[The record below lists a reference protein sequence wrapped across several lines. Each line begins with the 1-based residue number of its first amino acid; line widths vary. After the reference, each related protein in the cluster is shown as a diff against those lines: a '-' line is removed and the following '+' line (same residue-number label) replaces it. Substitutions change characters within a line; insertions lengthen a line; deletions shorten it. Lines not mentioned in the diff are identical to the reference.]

1 VEGPLLGSPTSVVP
15 FSLHNAGKRIPL
27 QRAFKVTITL
37 ALAAFLVLPMPGHT
51 SSVDRK
57 MDIVRAKIRDK
68 KAKEGVLTSTIT
80 TYNNKI
86 QSLQGDIRGLQ
97 DRQNEIQVSLDAKRA
112 ELFSTQDKLEKAKDR
127 LARLKLYLARAQKVL
142 GERLV
147 QMYKDGEPDVL
158 TVVLE
163 SNGFADLLER
173 TQFLDRITNQDN
185 QIITRVR
192 TLKAAT
198 TKQTKQLAV
207 LQKQQKAAAIAIE
220 ARRNQV
226 AAVKGKLV
234 SSRTDLQS
242 ARDGRQV
249 ILTRVR
255 STRHRLEGDL
265 SKMQA
270 QVQAQLRA
278 AQQGPSVGAGPIRRG
293 TGSMIWPVNGP
304 ITSPFCERRAWEA
317 CHPGIDIG
325 VPAGTPIRAAD
336 SGRVVLA
343 GWTGGYGNYTCIQHT
358 ASLSSCYGHQSVIK
372 VSVGQ
377 NVTQGQV
384 IGLVGCTGL
393 CFGDHL
399 HFEVRING
407 AVTNPL
413 NYL

>member
-1 VEGPLLGSPTSVVP
+1 M
-15 FSLHNAGKRIPL
+15 K
-27 QRAFKVTITL
+27 RAFQVSITL
-37 ALAAFLVLPMPGHT
+37 ALSLFLLLPMPGRT
-51 SSVDRK
+51 SSLDHRIDVVK
-57 MDIVRAKIRDK
+57 AKIDAK

-80 TYNNKI
+80 NYNNKI
-86 QSLQGDIRGLQ
+86 QSLQGQIRGLQ
-97 DRQNEIQVSLDAKRA
+97 DRQNEIQSSLDAKRA
-112 ELFSTQDKLEKAKDR
+112 ELFATQNKLEKAKDR

-142 GERLV
+142 ANRLV
-147 QMYKDGEPDVL
+147 QMYKDGEPDAL

-192 TLKAAT
+192 TLKAQT
-198 TKQTKQLAV
+198 TKQTNELAK

-220 ARRNQV
+220 QRRNQV

-234 SSRTDLQS
+234 SSRVDLQS
-242 ARDGRQV
+242 ARDGRKV
-249 ILTRVR
+249 ILARVQT
-255 STRHRLEGDL
+255 TRHRLEGDL

-270 QVQAQLRA
+270 QVAAQLRA
-278 AQQGPSVGAGPIRRG
+278 AQTQPGPAAGPIRQG
-293 TGSMIWPVNGP
+293 SGSMIWPVNGP

-336 SGRVVLA
+336 SGRVVIA
-343 GWTGGYGNYTCIQHT
+343 GWVGGYGNYTCIQHT
-358 ASLSSCYGHQSVIK
+358 ASLSSCYGHQSAIL

-377 NVTQGQV
+377 NVGQGQV
-384 IGLVGCTGL
+384 IGRVGCTGL

-399 HFEVRING
+399 HFEVRVNG

>member
-1 VEGPLLGSPTSVVP
+1 M
-15 FSLHNAGKRIPL
+15 KR
-27 QRAFKVTITL
+27 RAFQVSITL
-37 ALAAFLVLPMPGHT
+37 AFTAFLMLPMPGHT
-51 SSVDRK
+51 AS
-57 MDIVRAKIRDK
+57 MDHRIRVVKAKIQQK

-80 TYNNKI
+80 RFNHRI
-86 QSLQGDIRGLQ
+86 QSLQGEIRGLQ
-97 DRQNEIQVSLDAKRA
+97 DRQNRIQQSLNQKQA
-112 ELFSTQDKLEKAKDR
+112 ELFTTQDRLEKARDR
-127 LARLKLYLARAQKVL
+127 LARLKLYLARSQKVL
-142 GERLV
+142 AQRLV
-147 QMYKDGEPDVL
+147 QMYKDGEPDAL

-192 TLKAAT
+192 TLKAET
-198 TKQTKQLAV
+198 TKQTKQLAA

-220 ARRNQV
+220 QRRNQV

-270 QVQAQLRA
+270 QVAAQLRA
-278 AQQGPSVGAGPIRRG
+278 AQNVPSAGPVRRG
-293 TGSMIWPVNGP
+293 SGSMIWPVNGP

-336 SGRVVLA
+336 SGRVVIA
-343 GWTGGYGNYTCIQHT
+343 GWTGGYGNYTCIQHS
-358 ASLSSCYGHQSVIK
+358 ASLSSCYGHQSAIL

-377 NVTQGQV
+377 
-384 IGLVGCTGL
+384 
-393 CFGDHL
+393 
-399 HFEVRING
+399 
-407 AVTNPL
+407 
-413 NYL
+413 

>member
-1 VEGPLLGSPTSVVP
+1 M
-15 FSLHNAGKRIPL
+15 K
-27 QRAFKVTITL
+27 RAFQVSITL
-37 ALAAFLVLPMPGHT
+37 ALTAFLVLPMPGHT
-51 SSVDRK
+51 SSLDHR
-57 MDIVRAKIRDK
+57 MDVVKGKIRAK

-80 TYNNKI
+80 NYNHKI

-97 DRQNEIQVSLDAKRA
+97 DRQNRIQESLNQKQA
-112 ELFSTQDKLEKAKDR
+112 ELFATQNKLEKAKDR
-127 LARLKLYLARAQKVL
+127 LAQLKLYLARAQKVL
-142 GERLV
+142 AQRLV
-147 QMYKDGEPDVL
+147 QMYKDGEPDAL

-163 SNGFADLLER
+163 SNGFTDLLER

-192 TLKAAT
+192 TLKAKT
-198 TKQTKQLAV
+198 TKQTKELGT
-207 LQKQQKAAAIAIE
+207 LQKQQKAAAIAIA

-249 ILTRVR
+249 ILSRVR
-255 STRHRLEGDL
+255 STRQRLEGDL

-270 QVQAQLRA
+270 QVAAQLRA
-278 AQQGPSVGAGPIRRG
+278 AQQVSVAGPIRRG
-293 TGSMIWPVNGP
+293 SGSMIWPVNGP

-325 VPAGTPIRAAD
+325 VPSGTPIRAAD
-336 SGRVVLA
+336 SGRVVIA

-358 ASLSSCYGHQSVIK
+358 ASLSSCYGHQSSIR

-377 NVTQGQV
+377 NVSQGQV
-384 IGLVGCTGL
+384 IGLSGCTGL
-393 CFGDHL
+393 CFGAHL

>member
-1 VEGPLLGSPTSVVP
+1 M
-15 FSLHNAGKRIPL
+15 K
-27 QRAFKVTITL
+27 RAFQVSITL
-37 ALAAFLVLPMPGHT
+37 ALMAFLLLPMPGQT
-51 SSVDRK
+51 ASLNNRIDTVK
-57 MDIVRAKIRDK
+57 AKINAK

-80 TYNNKI
+80 RYNQKI

-97 DRQNEIQVSLDAKRA
+97 DRQNRIQTSLSAKQA
-112 ELFSTQDKLEKAKDR
+112 ELFATQDKLEKAKDR
-127 LARLKLYLARAQKVL
+127 LARLKLYLGQAQKVL
-142 GERLV
+142 AQRLV
-147 QMYKDGEPDVL
+147 QMYKDGEPDAL

-192 TLKAAT
+192 TLKAKT
-198 TKQTKQLAV
+198 TKQTKQLGA

-220 ARRNQV
+220 VRRNQV

-249 ILTRVR
+249 VLSRVR
-255 STRHRLEGDL
+255 TTRHRLEGDL

-270 QVQAQLRA
+270 QVTAQLRA
-278 AQQGPSVGAGPIRRG
+278 AQQGPAAGPIRRG
-293 TGSMIWPVNGP
+293 SGQLIWPVNGP

-336 SGRVVLA
+336 AGRVVLA
-343 GWTGGYGNYTCIQHT
+343 GWNGGYGNYTCIQHT
-358 ASLSSCYGHQSVIK
+358 ASLSTCYAHQSSIQ

-377 NVTQGQV
+377 NVSQGQV

>member
-1 VEGPLLGSPTSVVP
+1 M
-15 FSLHNAGKRIPL
+15 K
-27 QRAFKVTITL
+27 RAFQVSITL
-37 ALAAFLVLPMPGHT
+37 ALAAFLFLPMPGH
-51 SSVDRK
+51 SSSLDRK

-80 TYNNKI
+80 TYNHRI
-86 QSLQGDIRGLQ
+86 QSLQGEIRGLQ
-97 DRQNEIQVSLDAKRA
+97 SRQNQIQTSLDAKRA
-112 ELFSTQDKLEKAKDR
+112 ELFATQNKLEKAKDR
-127 LARLKLYLARAQKVL
+127 LARLKLYLAKAQKVL
-142 GERLV
+142 AARLV
-147 QMYKDGEPDVL
+147 QMYKDGEPDAL
-158 TVVLE
+158 TVILE
-163 SNGFADLLER
+163 SNGFADMLER

-192 TLKAAT
+192 TLKAET
-198 TKQTKQLAV
+198 TKQTKELGA

-220 ARRNQV
+220 QRRNQV

-249 ILTRVR
+249 ILSRVR

-270 QVQAQLRA
+270 QVAAQLRA
-278 AQQGPSVGAGPIRRG
+278 AQQAPVGAGPIRRG
-293 TGSMIWPVNGP
+293 SGSMIWPVNGP

-336 SGRVVLA
+336 SGRVVIA

-377 NVTQGQV
+377 NVSQGQI
-384 IGLVGCTGL
+384 IGLSGCTGL

>member
-1 VEGPLLGSPTSVVP
+1 
-15 FSLHNAGKRIPL
+15 
-27 QRAFKVTITL
+27 
-37 ALAAFLVLPMPGHT
+37 
-51 SSVDRK
+51 
-57 MDIVRAKIRDK
+57 MDIVKAKIQKK
-68 KAKEGVLTSTIT
+68 KAKEGVLTTTIT
-80 TYNNKI
+80 SYNHRI
-86 QSLQGDIRGLQ
+86 QSLQGSIRGLQ
-97 DRQNEIQVSLDAKRA
+97 DRQNRIQSTLSQKQA
-112 ELFSTQDKLEKAKDR
+112 ELLTTQNNLEKARDH
-127 LARLKLYLARAQKVL
+127 LARLKVYLGRAQTLLAK
-142 GERLV
+142 RLV
-147 QMYKDGEPDVL
+147 QMYKDGEPDAL

-163 SNGFADLLER
+163 AKGFTDLLEQ
-173 TQFLDRITNQDN
+173 TQFLDRITNQDK

-192 TLKAAT
+192 VLKTAT
-198 TKQTKQLAV
+198 TRQTNELGV
-207 LQKQQKAAAIAIE
+207 LQKRQTAAAKAIE
-220 ARRNQV
+220 ARRNEV
-226 AAVKGKLV
+226 VAVKGKLI
-234 SSRTDLQS
+234 SSRTDLQG
-242 ARDGRQV
+242 ARDGRQA
-249 ILTRVR
+249 ILSRVKSSR
-255 STRHRLEGDL
+255 KHLEGDL

-278 AQQGPSVGAGPIRRG
+278 ANQAPSSNAGPIRRG

-325 VPAGTPIRAAD
+325 VSSGTPIHAAD

-343 GWTGGYGNYTCIQHT
+343 GWNGGYGNYTCIQHT
-358 ASLSSCYGHQSVIK
+358 ASLSTCYAHQSSIQ

-377 NVTQGQV
+377 NVSQGQV

>member
-1 VEGPLLGSPTSVVP
+1 
-15 FSLHNAGKRIPL
+15 
-27 QRAFKVTITL
+27 
-37 ALAAFLVLPMPGHT
+37 MPGRG
-51 SSVDRK
+51 SSLDHRIDVVK
-57 MDIVRAKIRDK
+57 AKIQAK
-68 KAKEGVLTSTIT
+68 KAKEGVLTSTIST
-80 TYNNKI
+80 FNHKI
-86 QSLQGDIRGLQ
+86 QGLQGEIRGLQ
-97 DRQNEIQVSLDAKRA
+97 ERQNRIQASLNETRA
-112 ELFSTQDKLEKAKDR
+112 ELFATQNKLEKAKDR
-127 LARLKLYLARAQKVL
+127 LARLKLYLGRAQKVL
-142 GERLV
+142 GHRLV

-158 TVVLE
+158 TVVLD
-163 SNGFADLLER
+163 SNGFADMLER

-192 TLKAAT
+192 LLKAETAT
-198 TKQTKQLAV
+198 QTKQLGK
-207 LQKQQKAAAIAIE
+207 LQKQQKAAAAAIE
-220 ARRNQV
+220 QRRNEV
-226 AAVKGKLV
+226 GAVKGRLV

-255 STRHRLEGDL
+255 STRHHLEGDL
-265 SKMQA
+265 SKMQSA
-270 QVQAQLRA
+270 VAAQLRA
-278 AQQGPSVGAGPIRRG
+278 AQQGPSAAAGPIRRG

-336 SGRVVLA
+336 SGRVVIA

-358 ASLSSCYGHQSVIK
+358 ASLSSCYGHQSAIQ

-377 NVTQGQV
+377 HVSQGQV
-384 IGLVGCTGL
+384 IGLSGCTGL

-407 AVTNPL
+407 SVVNPL

>member
-1 VEGPLLGSPTSVVP
+1 M
-15 FSLHNAGKRIPL
+15 KRT
-27 QRAFKVTITL
+27 FKLTITL
-37 ALAAFLVLPMPGHT
+37 ALAAFLVLPMPGHG
-51 SSVDRK
+51 SSLNRR
-57 MDIVRAKIRDK
+57 MDVVRAKIREK
-68 KAKEGVLTSTIT
+68 KAKEGVLTTTIT
-80 TYNNKI
+80 TYNHKI
-86 QSLQGDIRGLQ
+86 QSLQGEIRGLQ
-97 DRQNEIQVSLDAKRA
+97 DRQNSIQTSLDAKRA
-112 ELFSTQDKLEKAKDR
+112 ELFATQNKLEKAKDR
-127 LARLKLYLARAQKVL
+127 LARLKVYLAQAQKVL
-142 GERLV
+142 AQRLV
-147 QMYKDGEPDVL
+147 QMYKDGEPDAL

-192 TLKAAT
+192 RLKAET
-198 TKQTKQLAV
+198 THQTNELAA

-220 ARRNQV
+220 QRRNEV
-226 AAVKGKLV
+226 AAVKGRLV

-249 ILTRVR
+249 ILSRVR

-270 QVQAQLRA
+270 QVAAQLRA
-278 AQQGPSVGAGPIRRG
+278 AQATPASSAGPVRRG

-336 SGRVVLA
+336 SGRVVIA
-343 GWTGGYGNYTCIQHT
+343 GWVGGYGNYTCIQHT
-358 ASLSSCYGHQSVIK
+358 ASLSTCYGHQSVIK

-377 NVTQGQV
+377 NVSQGQV
-384 IGLVGCTGL
+384 IGLSGCTGL

>member
-1 VEGPLLGSPTSVVP
+1 M
-15 FSLHNAGKRIPL
+15 K
-27 QRAFKVTITL
+27 RAFQVSITL
-37 ALAAFLVLPMPGHT
+37 ALTAFLLLPMPGHT
-51 SSVDRK
+51 SSLDHRIDVVK
-57 MDIVRAKIRDK
+57 GKIQVK

-80 TYNNKI
+80 RYNNKI
-86 QSLQGDIRGLQ
+86 QSLQGEIRGLQ
-97 DRQNEIQVSLDAKRA
+97 ERQNKIQTSLDAKRA

-127 LARLKLYLARAQKVL
+127 LARLKVYLTRAQKVL
-142 GERLV
+142 ADRLV
-147 QMYKDGEPDVL
+147 QMYKDGEPDAL

-192 TLKAAT
+192 TLKAQT
-198 TKQTKQLAV
+198 TKQTNELAK

-220 ARRNQV
+220 QRRNQV
-226 AAVKGKLV
+226 VAVKGKLV

-242 ARDGRQV
+242 ARDGRKV
-249 ILTRVR
+249 ILSRVR

-270 QVQAQLRA
+270 QVAAQLRA
-278 AQQGPSVGAGPIRRG
+278 AEQAPTAGAGPIRRG
-293 TGSMIWPVNGP
+293 SGSMIWPVNGP
-304 ITSPFCERRAWEA
+304 ITSPFCERRAWES

-336 SGRVVLA
+336 SGRVVIA
-343 GWTGGYGNYTCIQHT
+343 GWVGGYGNYTCIQHT
-358 ASLSSCYGHQSVIK
+358 ASLSSCYGHQSAIL

-377 NVTQGQV
+377 NVSQGQV
-384 IGLVGCTGL
+384 IGRVGCTGL

>member
-1 VEGPLLGSPTSVVP
+1 
-15 FSLHNAGKRIPL
+15 
-27 QRAFKVTITL
+27 
-37 ALAAFLVLPMPGHT
+37 
-51 SSVDRK
+51 
-57 MDIVRAKIRDK
+57 MDIVRAKIRVK

-80 TYNNKI
+80 SYNNRI
-86 QSLQGDIRGLQ
+86 QSLQGEIRGLQ
-97 DRQNEIQVSLDAKRA
+97 DRQNRIQTSLTAKQA
-112 ELFSTQDKLEKAKDR
+112 ELYATQNKLEKAKSR
-127 LARLKLYLARAQKVL
+127 LARLKVYLAQAQKVL
-142 GERLV
+142 ATRLV
-147 QMYKDGEPDVL
+147 QMYKDGAPDAL

-192 TLKAAT
+192 TLKAQT
-198 TKQTKQLAV
+198 TKQTKELGA

-220 ARRNQV
+220 QRRNQV

-249 ILTRVR
+249 ILSRVR

-270 QVQAQLRA
+270 QVAAQLRA
-278 AQQGPSVGAGPIRRG
+278 AQQGPAAGPIRRG

-336 SGRVVLA
+336 GGRVVIA
-343 GWTGGYGNYTCIQHT
+343 GWVGGYGNYTCIQHT
-358 ASLSSCYGHQSVIK
+358 ASLSSCYGHQSVIQ

-377 NVTQGQV
+377 TVSQGQV
-384 IGLVGCTGL
+384 IGLSGCTGL
-393 CFGDHL
+393 CFGAHL

>member
-1 VEGPLLGSPTSVVP
+1 M
-15 FSLHNAGKRIPL
+15 K
-27 QRAFKVTITL
+27 RAFRVSITL
-37 ALAAFLVLPMPGHT
+37 GLMAFLLLPMPGHT
-51 SSVDRK
+51 SSLDRK

-68 KAKEGVLTSTIT
+68 KAKEGVLTSTIS
-80 TYNNKI
+80 TYNHRI
-86 QSLQGDIRGLQ
+86 QSLQGEIRGLQ
-97 DRQNEIQVSLDAKRA
+97 DRQNRITDSLNQKRA
-112 ELFSTQDKLEKAKDR
+112 ELYATQNKLEKAKDR
-127 LARLKLYLARAQKVL
+127 LARLKVYLAQAQKVL
-142 GERLV
+142 AQRLV
-147 QMYKDGEPDVL
+147 QMYKDGEPDAL

-192 TLKAAT
+192 TLKAQTA
-198 TKQTKQLAV
+198 KQAKQLGA

-220 ARRNQV
+220 QRRNQV

-249 ILTRVR
+249 ILARVQ

-270 QVQAQLRA
+270 QVAAQLRA
-278 AQQGPSVGAGPIRRG
+278 AQQTAAPGAGPIRH
-293 TGSMIWPVNGP
+293 GSGQLIWPVNGP
-304 ITSPFCERRAWEA
+304 ITSPFCERRAWES

-336 SGRVVLA
+336 SGRVVIA

-358 ASLSSCYGHQSVIK
+358 ASLSTCYGHQSVIQ

-377 NVTQGQV
+377 NVSQGQV
-384 IGLVGCTGL
+384 IGLSGCTGL

>member
-1 VEGPLLGSPTSVVP
+1 V
-15 FSLHNAGKRIPL
+15 
-27 QRAFKVTITL
+27 QRAFKLTITL

-51 SSVDRK
+51 STLDRK
-57 MDIVRAKIRDK
+57 MDIVRAKIRVK

-80 TYNNKI
+80 TYNNRI
-86 QSLQGDIRGLQ
+86 QSLQGEIRGLQ
-97 DRQNEIQVSLDAKRA
+97 DRQNRIQTSLNAKQA
-112 ELFSTQDKLEKAKDR
+112 ELYATQNKLEKAKSR
-127 LARLKLYLARAQKVL
+127 LARLKVYLAQAQKVL
-142 GERLV
+142 AQRLV
-147 QMYKDGEPDVL
+147 QMYKDGEPDAL

-192 TLKAAT
+192 TLKAQT
-198 TKQTKQLAV
+198 TKQTKELGA
-207 LQKQQKAAAIAIE
+207 LQRQQKAAAIAIE
-220 ARRNQV
+220 QRRNQV

-242 ARDGRQV
+242 ARDGRKV
-249 ILTRVR
+249 ILSRVR

-270 QVQAQLRA
+270 QVAAQLRA
-278 AQQGPSVGAGPIRRG
+278 AQQGPAAGPIRRG

-336 SGRVVLA
+336 AGRVVIA
-343 GWTGGYGNYTCIQHT
+343 GWVGGYGNYTCIQHT
-358 ASLSSCYGHQSVIK
+358 ASLSTCYGHQSVIQ

-377 NVTQGQV
+377 NVSQGQV
-384 IGLVGCTGL
+384 IGLSGCTGL
-393 CFGDHL
+393 CFGAHL

>member
-1 VEGPLLGSPTSVVP
+1 M
-15 FSLHNAGKRIPL
+15 
-27 QRAFKVTITL
+27 QRAFKLTITL

-51 SSVDRK
+51 SSLDRR
-57 MDIVRAKIRDK
+57 MDIVKAKIRVK

-80 TYNNKI
+80 RYNHKI
-86 QSLQGDIRGLQ
+86 QGLQGEIRGLQ
-97 DRQNEIQVSLDAKRA
+97 DRQNRIQVSLDAKRR
-112 ELFSTQDKLEKAKDR
+112 ELYSTQDKLEKAKDR
-127 LARLKLYLARAQKVL
+127 LARLKVYLAKAQKVL
-142 GERLV
+142 AARLV

-163 SNGFADLLER
+163 SDGFEDLLER

-185 QIITRVR
+185 QIITKVR
-192 TLKAAT
+192 TLKAQT
-198 TKQTKQLAV
+198 TKQTKELAR
-207 LQKQQKAAAIAIE
+207 LQKQQKAAAVAIE
-220 ARRNQV
+220 LRRNQV
-226 AAVKGKLV
+226 SAVKGRLV
-234 SSRTDLQS
+234 SSRSDLQS

-249 ILTRVR
+249 ILSRVR

-270 QVQAQLRA
+270 QVAAQLRQ
-278 AQQGPSVGAGPIRRG
+278 AQQGPAAGPIRRG

-304 ITSPFCERRAWEA
+304 ITSPFCERRAWES

-336 SGRVVLA
+336 SGRVVIA

-358 ASLSSCYGHQSVIK
+358 ASLSSCYGHQSAILVH
-372 VSVGQ
+372 VGQ
-377 NVTQGQV
+377 NVSQGQV
-384 IGLVGCTGL
+384 IGRVGCTGL

>member
-1 VEGPLLGSPTSVVP
+1 M
-15 FSLHNAGKRIPL
+15 
-27 QRAFKVTITL
+27 QRAFKLSITL
-37 ALAAFLVLPMPGHT
+37 ALAVFLLLPMPGHT
-51 SSVDRK
+51 SSLDHR
-57 MDIVRAKIRDK
+57 MDVVRGKIRDK
-68 KAKEGVLTSTIT
+68 KAKEGVLTTTIT
-80 TYNNKI
+80 RYNHHI
-86 QSLQGDIRGLQ
+86 QALQGDIRGLQ
-97 DRQNEIQVSLDAKRA
+97 DRQNQIQESLNQKQA
-112 ELFSTQDKLEKAKDR
+112 ELYSTQDKLEKAKDR
-127 LARLKLYLARAQKVL
+127 LARLKLYLSRAQKVL
-142 GERLV
+142 AQRLV
-147 QMYKDGEPDVL
+147 QMYKDGEPDAL

-192 TLKAAT
+192 VLKTKT
-198 TKQTKQLAV
+198 TKQTKELAT
-207 LQKQQKAAAIAIE
+207 LQKQQKAAAIAIA

-249 ILTRVR
+249 ILSRVR

-270 QVQAQLRA
+270 QVEAQLRA
-278 AQQGPSVGAGPIRRG
+278 AQQGPAAGPIRRG

-325 VPAGTPIRAAD
+325 VPSGTPIRAAD
-336 SGRVVLA
+336 SGRVAIA
-343 GWTGGYGNYTCIQHT
+343 GWVGGYGNYTCIQHT
-358 ASLSSCYGHQSVIK
+358 ASLSTCYGHQSSIR

-377 NVTQGQV
+377 NVSQGQV
-384 IGLVGCTGL
+384 IGLSGCTGL
-393 CFGDHL
+393 CFGPHL

>member
-1 VEGPLLGSPTSVVP
+1 M
-15 FSLHNAGKRIPL
+15 K
-27 QRAFKVTITL
+27 RAFNITIAV
-37 ALAAFLVLPMPGHT
+37 ALAAFLVLPMPGH
-51 SSVDRK
+51 SSSLHRR
-57 MDIVRAKIRDK
+57 MDIVRAKIGAK

-80 TYNNKI
+80 RYNHKI
-86 QSLQGDIRGLQ
+86 QSLQGEIRGLQ
-97 DRQNEIQVSLDAKRA
+97 GRQNQIQESLDQKRA
-112 ELFSTQDKLEKAKDR
+112 ELFATQDKLEKAKDR
-127 LARLKLYLARAQKVL
+127 LARLKVYLARAQRVL
-142 GERLV
+142 AQRLV
-147 QMYKDGEPDVL
+147 QMYKDGEPDAL

-173 TQFLDRITNQDN
+173 TEFLDRITDQDN
-185 QIITRVR
+185 QIITTVR
-192 TLKAAT
+192 TLKAQT
-198 TKQTKQLAV
+198 THQTNQLAA
-207 LQKQQKAAAIAIE
+207 LKKQQKAAAIAIE
-220 ARRNQV
+220 QRRNQV

-234 SSRTDLQS
+234 SSRGDLQS

-249 ILTRVR
+249 ILSRVR
-255 STRHRLEGDL
+255 STRQRLEGDL

-270 QVQAQLRA
+270 QVAAQLRA
-278 AQQGPSVGAGPIRRG
+278 AQQRAAVAAGAVRRG

-325 VPAGTPIRAAD
+325 VSAGTPIRAAD
-336 SGRVVLA
+336 SGRIVIA

-377 NVTQGQV
+377 NVSQGQV